1 MSMKHKDQRTREPLV
16 LPDGLV
22 RQGDG
27 IFVDLSLCM
36 AAGNFEKA
44 VNSLFEGGARFNGLD
59 YSVFS
64 GLLYDFDRTLVGCS
78 NLEKLRLANEVVDF
92 SSDRRALY
100 KAVKLDADSRHAV
113 YFFEPVEIETV
124 VEEQVYGEDAG
135 AQVIAGT
142 ARKKFRQ
149 ATRLDLDEFITDM
162 WLKGI
167 RCGLDIENVTDVIV
181 RGKTVRMEIAAQIDA
196 IAGCDAE
203 IVEACDALHRDNS
216 PKLLLNGK
224 ADLRKFQDRFPQI
237 TQGARLLKKK
247 NKVLGRH
254 GYKVSGELIPVDLP
268 QDAIDLTALAGSGTH
283 VEIQDGCE
291 YIVASQDGFLS
302 LSLETNHIA
311 VTETIENKGGVSLK
325 TTGDLS
331 LAGNE
336 FIEHGEVQEGRAV
349 EGKNMTFHADVYG
362 DVVSQG
368 GFILLEANLSG
379 GSARSF
385 GGDVTSSGR
394 VFNSVIEACSG
405 QVTLHYAESCL
416 IVGESVVIDRAV
428 NCEIVAKELQI
439 GTAEGCNIAGL
450 NIQINS
456 SGARRGKE
464 TLIFILVPDLS
475 VLEAQIQQMNCEIDG
490 CNKIVAAKEAELAQ
504 LKSDVEFAKYLGLA
518 TSIRQGK
525 IQLNA
530 AQQDSWQKMTAR
542 FAGQMG
548 TGSRLTAEKR
558 EQLARAQVF
567 IQEQSH
573 LLEAREKLCEKI
585 CCEITTVAGDTRV
598 QSRIATLA
606 SFQQANPAEVKARLR
621 EQNIKFQSIFAN
633 DTGAFKWNFHDS
645 VASPA

>member
-1 MSMKHKDQRTREPLV
+1 MKHKSNQQNRKPIA
-16 LPDGLV
+16 LPDGLL
-22 RQGDG
+22 RQDDG
-27 IFVDLSLCM
+27 VFVDVSQCPS
-36 AAGNFEKA
+36 ASEFANV
-44 VNSLFEGGARFNGLD
+44 VNSLFTDGARFEGLD
-59 YSVFS
+59 YSIFS
-64 GLLYDFDRTLVGCS
+64 GLLYDFDRTLVGCG
-78 NLEKLRLANEVVDF
+78 NLNKLRLANEVVDF

-100 KAVKLDADSRHAV
+100 KAVKLDADNRHAV

-124 VEEQVYGEDAG
+124 VEEPVYGEEAG
-135 AQVIAGT
+135 VQVIT
-142 ARKKFRQ
+142 SMARKKVRQ

-162 WLKGI
+162 WLKGV
-167 RCGLDIENVTDVIV
+167 RYGLDVETVNDVIV
-181 RGKTVRMEIAAQIDA
+181 RGKTVRMEIAAQLDA
-196 IAGCDAE
+196 IAGADAE
-203 IVEACDALHRDNS
+203 IEEACDALHRDNS

-237 TQGARLLKKK
+237 AQGARLLKKK
-247 NKVLGRH
+247 NRVLGCH
-254 GYKVSGELIPVDLP
+254 GYTVSGELIPVDLP
-268 QDAIDLTALAGSGTH
+268 QDAIDLSALAGTGTR

-311 VTETIENKGGVSLK
+311 VTESIENKAGVSLK
-325 TTGDLS
+325 TTGDLL

-336 FIEHGEVQEGRAV
+336 FIEHGEVQEGRVV
-349 EGKNMTFHADVYG
+349 EGKNMTFHSDVYG
-362 DVVSQG
+362 DVISQG

-379 GSARSF
+379 GSAKSY

-394 VFNSVIEACSG
+394 AFNSVIEACSG
-405 QVTLHYAESCL
+405 QVNLHYAESCL

-475 VLEAQIQQMNCEIDG
+475 VLEAQIQQMNSEVEG
-490 CNKIVAAKEAELAQ
+490 CNKIVAAKEAELVQ
-504 LKSDVEFAKYLGLA
+504 LKSDAEFAKYLALA

-530 AQQDSWQKMTAR
+530 VQQDGWQKMTAR

-558 EQLARAQVF
+558 EQVARAQVF
-567 IQEQSH
+567 IREQAH
-573 LLEAREKLCEKI
+573 LLAAREKLCENI
-585 CCEITTVAGDTRV
+585 GCEITAVAGDTRV

-606 SFQQANPAEVKARLR
+606 SFQQAKPSEIRARLR
-621 EQNIKFQSIFAN
+621 EQDIKFQSIFSN
-633 DTGAFKWNFHDS
+633 DSGAFKWNFHDR
-645 VASPA
+645 VAFPA